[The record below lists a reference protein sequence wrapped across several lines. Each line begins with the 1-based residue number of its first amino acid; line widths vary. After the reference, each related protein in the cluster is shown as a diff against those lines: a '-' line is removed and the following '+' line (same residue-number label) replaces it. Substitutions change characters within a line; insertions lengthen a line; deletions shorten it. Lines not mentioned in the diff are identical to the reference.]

1 MMEPSRQLMTVG
13 NITALQDTL
22 KQLSGY
28 GWSIHH
34 ADNTQEAMELLNR
47 KACRVGLTAIDSSTS
62 SLPLEV
68 DTRPGLSRIQW
79 VAIIER
85 DVLQHDKAR
94 DLIYSA
100 CYAYQA
106 HPTDARR
113 LDILLE
119 NALGMASLHEA
130 HPIPTLSCPEDDYH
144 MVGESQVMQRLYRT
158 IHKVAAAEAPVLITG
173 ESGTGKEL
181 TARAIHAHS
190 SRHHGPFNVVN
201 CGALPSG
208 LIQSELFGHEKG
220 AFTGAN
226 QRKIG
231 IIESSQGGTLFLDEI
246 GDLPLDM
253 QVNLLRFL
261 ENLKVFRVGGLQE
274 IPVDVRVLAAT
285 HVDLEKAVELGE
297 FREDLYHRLNVL
309 QVRTPALREHPE
321 DIEPLAHFFFQKFS
335 AEKPSRV
342 RGFSRDC
349 AVVMRQHPWPGNIRE
364 LVNRVRRSMVM
375 CENRLIIPSDMGLER
390 RQCLSRDA
398 DTLQQVRDM
407 AESDAIRA
415 ALARNK
421 HKVLHAARE
430 LGVSRVTLYRLLEKH
445 SIDKNGGSVDGKT
458 VDPSTSEF
466 VQLTST

>member
-1 MMEPSRQLMTVG
+1 MMEPSRQLMAVG
-13 NITALQDTL
+13 NTTSLQL
-22 KQLSGY
+22 MLQQLSGY
-28 GWSIHH
+28 GWSVHH
-34 ADNTQEAMELLNR
+34 ADTPQEAMELLNR
-47 KACRVGLTAIDSSTS
+47 EGCKVGLTTITPSAS
-62 SLPLEV
+62 SLPLDV
-68 DTRPGLSRIQW
+68 DSRPGLSQIQW
-79 VAIIER
+79 VAVIER
-85 DVLQHDKAR
+85 DALRHHKAR
-94 DLIYSA
+94 DLIYNA

-106 HPTDARR
+106 HPTDAKK

-119 NALGMASLHEA
+119 SALDMANLHEA
-130 HPIPTLSCPEDDYH
+130 HPIPTLSCPGDDYH
-144 MVGESQVMQRLYRT
+144 MVGESPIMQQLFHT
-158 IHKVAAAEAPVLITG
+158 IRKVAAADAPVLITG

-190 SRHHGPFNVVN
+190 SRRHGPFNVVN

-285 HVDLEKAVELGE
+285 HVDLEKAVDRGD

-321 DIEPLAHFFFQKFS
+321 DIEPLACFFFQKFS

-342 RGFSRDC
+342 RGFSHDC
-349 AVVMRQHPWPGNIRE
+349 TVVMRQHSWPGNIRE

-375 CENRLIIPSDMGLER
+375 CEHRLIIPSDMGLER
-390 RQCLSRDA
+390 RHSPSRGT

-407 AESDAIRA
+407 AESEAIMA

-445 SIDKNGGSVDGKT
+445 GIDKNGGSDDGKT
-458 VDPSTSEF
+458 LQPSTSGF